1 MNKASVLLSNKNT
14 FSSAVLFT
22 NSFSIILRE
31 ALEAILIIAAIIAF
45 LINTGSRKSIK
56 YIHIGWICAIIAG
69 LLTWLAARTVISISG
84 LSRELIEGFTS
95 LIAAAVLFYVSYW
108 LISKIEVEKWKE
120 FIKTKVE
127 TALNKKSFAALVI
140 VSFLAVYREAFE
152 TVLFYQALSYQAEGN
167 TAPLVWGLIAGI
179 AVTGILGVIVFKL
192 AISIPIKYF
201 FSATSLLLY
210 FLCFILTGKGI
221 HEFQEA
227 GVIGMTFINYIPR
240 IDIIGVYPTL
250 ETLIPQSVIA
260 AAFIFA
266 SFWIAGVSRD
276 KERKEIAVNVSHIS
290 EELKTM
296 YESFDHIKGHILEW
310 RKCEEIDLEAEELD
324 HRIHEVINHV
334 DQLQNKLG
342 DFYQDVARP
351 VRTN

>member
-1 MNKASVLLSNKNT
+1 
-14 FSSAVLFT
+14 
-22 NSFSIILRE
+22 
-31 ALEAILIIAAIIAF
+31 
-45 LINTGSRKSIK
+45 
-56 YIHIGWICAIIAG
+56 
-69 LLTWLAARTVISISG
+69 
-84 LSRELIEGFTS
+84 
-95 LIAAAVLFYVSYW
+95 
-108 LISKIEVEKWKE
+108 
-120 FIKTKVE
+120 
-127 TALNKKSFAALVI
+127 
-140 VSFLAVYREAFE
+140 
-152 TVLFYQALSYQAEGN
+152 
-167 TAPLVWGLIAGI
+167 
-179 AVTGILGVIVFKL
+179 
-192 AISIPIKYF
+192 
-201 FSATSLLLY
+201 
-210 FLCFILTGKGI
+210 
-221 HEFQEA
+221 
-227 GVIGMTFINYIPR
+227 MTFINYIPR